1 MQLSLHSATRC
12 LPAEQVYHYI
22 IAAKNILNIYCDSGA
37 SGLCNID
44 EGLPRKTSFRHPLDT
59 VEKVILALENTLLT
73 VGGFCRKKSHEALKN
88 LQH

>member
-1 MQLSLHSATRC
+1 MTGRAL
-12 LPAEQVYHYI
+12 
-22 IAAKNILNIYCDSGA
+22 
-37 SGLCNID
+37 NID
-44 EGLPRKTSFRHPLDT
+44 EGLPRKTSFRRPLYT